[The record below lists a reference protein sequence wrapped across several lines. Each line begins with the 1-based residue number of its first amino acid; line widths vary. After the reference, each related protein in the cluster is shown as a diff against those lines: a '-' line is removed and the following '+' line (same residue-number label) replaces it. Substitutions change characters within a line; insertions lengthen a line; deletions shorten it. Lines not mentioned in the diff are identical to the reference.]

1 MKVIDEREKQQKSK
15 DRKQQRGDADNS
27 ESVRAKWFCC
37 AFKFGY
43 LQTLSEFYQ

>member
-27 ESVRAKWFCC
+27 ESVRAK
-37 AFKFGY
+37 
-43 LQTLSEFYQ
+43 